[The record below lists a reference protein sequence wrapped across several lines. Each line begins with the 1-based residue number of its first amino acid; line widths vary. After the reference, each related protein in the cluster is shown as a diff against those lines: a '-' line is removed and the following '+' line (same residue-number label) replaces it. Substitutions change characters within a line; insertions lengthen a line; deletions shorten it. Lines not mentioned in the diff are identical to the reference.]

1 MTSWV
6 ERVRAALAPR
16 GYDVERELATGG
28 MGTVF
33 LARHQELGRLVAIK
47 IIRPELHTA
56 LAAER
61 FRQEAQ
67 VLASFSHPNIVPIHD
82 ASEADGMPYYEMEYL
97 SGETVATR
105 LLHGPLPLEEAR
117 KLGRDLLDALGA
129 AHEKD
134 RKSTRLNS
142 SHGYISYA
150 VFCLKKKNNIKNSRT
165 S

>member
-61 FRQEAQ
+61 FRQEGK

-117 KLGRDLLDALGA
+117 KRQGGFETMLY
-129 AHEKD
+129 EQ
-134 RKSTRLNS
+134 STLR
-142 SHGYISYA
+142 
-150 VFCLKKKNNIKNSRT
+150 
-165 S
+165 

>member
-61 FRQEAQ
+61 FRQEAK
-67 VLASFSHPNIVPIHD
+67 VLASFSHPNLVPIHD
-82 ASEADGMPYYEMEYL
+82 ASEA
-97 SGETVATR
+97 
-105 LLHGPLPLEEAR
+105 AR
-117 KLGRDLLDALGA
+117 ITYHRVEHRQAW
-129 AHEKD
+129 
-134 RKSTRLNS
+134 
-142 SHGYISYA
+142 
-150 VFCLKKKNNIKNSRT
+150 C
-165 S
+165 